1 MQKLF
6 SIILF
11 LLVTIFGYSQN
22 TDKALLNSYSKEE
35 LASIKKSEPE
45 KYNLL
50 VYAVEHGTYLGEFD
64 AEKHGQLNLKE
75 LSELTSKPL
84 FTDLHVKIQSYN
96 QYFYAPKMNKIVI
109 VKSEWV
115 LNNEKSKQ
123 K

>member
-6 SIILF
+6 SLF
-11 LLVTIFGYSQN
+11 LFLFITIFGYAQS

-35 LASIKKSEPE
+35 LAAIKNHEPE

-50 VYAVEHGTYLGEFD
+50 LYALEHATYLGEFD
-64 AEKHGQLNLKE
+64 VEKHGQLNIKE
-75 LSELTSKPL
+75 LPELTNKPS
-84 FTDLHVKIQSYN
+84 FTDLHVKIQPYN

-115 LNNEKSKQ
+115 LNNEKTNEK
-123 K
+123 

>member
-64 AEKHGQLNLKE
+64 AEKHGQLV
-75 LSELTSKPL
+75 S
-84 FTDLHVKIQSYN
+84 DLRLVNRSGRIFGVAGYRTQCSAFARYSVHT
-96 QYFYAPKMNKIVI
+96 
-109 VKSEWV
+109 
-115 LNNEKSKQ
+115 
-123 K
+123 